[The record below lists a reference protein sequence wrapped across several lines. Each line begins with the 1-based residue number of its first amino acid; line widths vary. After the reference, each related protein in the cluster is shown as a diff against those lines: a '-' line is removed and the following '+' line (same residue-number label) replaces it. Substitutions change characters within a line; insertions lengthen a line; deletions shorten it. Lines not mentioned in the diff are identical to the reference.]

1 MEVQLRG
8 NKKRILESSVE
19 LFNNHGAVSVSTN
32 HIAKH
37 LKISPGNLYFHFSNK
52 EEIIRELFARMVQ
65 EVQVAWDPERGLAP
79 REFLETSFEVF
90 WTFRFFHREMYHL
103 RRQDPELARAWK
115 RHMLQCQRLL
125 KANYNRWV
133 EEGSMRAIE
142 DKDDLRLLSD
152 SVLLSSTA
160 YLGFFES
167 PEKPASRKV
176 IAEGIRHVTRI
187 LNPHFTDKYRT
198 SQQAAQSQSSRASAP
213 APSAEASRA
222 VEDRPGTSP

>member
-1 MEVQLRG
+1 MRG

-52 EEIIRELFARMVQ
+52 EEIIRELFARMTQ
-65 EVQVAWDPERGLAP
+65 EVQVAWDPDRALAP
-79 REFLETSFEVF
+79 REFLEASFEVF
-90 WTFRFFHREMYHL
+90 WTYRFFHREMYHL
-103 RRQDPELARAWK
+103 RRQDPELARNWK
-115 RHMLQCQRLL
+115 RHMTQCQRLL
-125 KANYNRWV
+125 KLNYTRWV
-133 EEGSMRAIE
+133 AQGSMRAIE
-142 DKDDLRLLSD
+142 DNDELRLLSD

-176 IAEGIRHVTRI
+176 ITAGIQHVTR
-187 LNPHFTDKYRT
+187 LLWPYLTVSYRE
-198 SQQAAQSQSSRASAP
+198 AQKALMN
-213 APSAEASRA
+213 
-222 VEDRPGTSP
+222 